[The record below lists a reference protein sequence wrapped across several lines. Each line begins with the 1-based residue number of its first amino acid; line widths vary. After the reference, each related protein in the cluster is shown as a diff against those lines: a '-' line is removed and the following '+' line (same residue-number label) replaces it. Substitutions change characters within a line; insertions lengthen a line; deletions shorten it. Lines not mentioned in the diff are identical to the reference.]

1 VAACEAVRFGEEA
14 LANLAGDELAH
25 SVEVGF
31 EALKLEF
38 VLTFLLFTACCGV
51 RQPGS

>member
-1 VAACEAVRFGEEA
+1 MAACEAVRFGEET

-31 EALKLEF
+31 EALELEF
-38 VLTFLLFTACCGV
+38 VLTCLLLTAYCGV
-51 RQPGS
+51 RQPRS